1 MAREWTILAAIGTV
15 LIFSGSPATASVPNS
30 GSDARGVTAAGP
42 VSGAERSGLDELLER
57 SGLRVQLEGLA
68 AGVRVQ
74 FLRGQGR
81 ISSQDRATIDRIA
94 STNFDADAIYSR
106 IKLEFERNLDAEK
119 LAGALAWYRSPLGK
133 RITALELMALAFE
146 KGWDSAVSIERKQ
159 ASLQRIALVER
170 PQPDPRV
177 PARAARVGP
186 RQQRSARR
194 PDRDGPQ
201 PYAGA
206 DPRRVPREHAS
217 RLSQPHGPGAGRVRE
232 VRGVRGRPVVH
243 ERDEQ
248 RAPRGHR
255 RRGRGHRQRPRDR
268 GASSS
273 GRPPLSGG
281 QGFRKRIAPKKDSAD
296 DSVSSESIAT
306 EMTPGF
312 SGCSP

>member
-15 LIFSGSPATASVPNS
+15 LIFSGSPATASVSNS
-30 GSDARGVTAAGP
+30 GSDARAVTAAGP

-170 PQPDPRV
+170 LDASGGASETTVDVTLSIVRSLTRAFQPV
-177 PARAARVGP
+177 LPASARVSNA
-186 RQQRSARR
+186 QLEDQIATARSRT
-194 PDRDGPQ
+194 
-201 PYAGA
+201 
-206 DPRRVPREHAS
+206 
-217 RLSQPHGPGAGRVRE
+217 L
-232 VRGVRGRPVVH
+232 
-243 ERDEQ
+243 EQ
-248 RAPRGHR
+248 I
-255 RRGRGHRQRPRDR
+255 R
-268 GASSS
+268 GACLVSMLLAYRSLTDQELAEYVKFVES
-273 GRPPLSGG
+273 EAG
-281 QGFRKRIAPKKDSAD
+281 QWYMSVMNSALLVAID
-296 DSVSSESIAT
+296 VAAAAT
-306 EMTPGF
+306 ASDLATAVPQVVGDHR
-312 SGCSP
+312 

>member
-15 LIFSGSPATASVPNS
+15 LIFSGSPATASVSNS
-30 GSDARGVTAAGP
+30 GSDARAVTAAGP

-159 ASLQRIALVER
+159 ASQQRIALVER
-170 PQPDPRV
+170 LDASGGASETTVDVTLSIVRSLTRAFQPV
-177 PARAARVGP
+177 LPASARVSNA
-186 RQQRSARR
+186 QLEDQIATARSRT
-194 PDRDGPQ
+194 
-201 PYAGA
+201 
-206 DPRRVPREHAS
+206 
-217 RLSQPHGPGAGRVRE
+217 L
-232 VRGVRGRPVVH
+232 
-243 ERDEQ
+243 EQ
-248 RAPRGHR
+248 I
-255 RRGRGHRQRPRDR
+255 R
-268 GASSS
+268 GACLVSMLLAYRSLTDQELAEYVKFVES
-273 GRPPLSGG
+273 EAG
-281 QGFRKRIAPKKDSAD
+281 QWYMSVMNSALLVAID
-296 DSVSSESIAT
+296 VAAAAT
-306 EMTPGF
+306 ASDLATAVPQVVGDHR
-312 SGCSP
+312 